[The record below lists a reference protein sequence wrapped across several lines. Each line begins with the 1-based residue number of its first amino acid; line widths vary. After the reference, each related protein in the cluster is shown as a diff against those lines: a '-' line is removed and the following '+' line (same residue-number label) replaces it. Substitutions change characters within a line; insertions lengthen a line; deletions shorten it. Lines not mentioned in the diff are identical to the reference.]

1 MQMTWT
7 SLIFT
12 TIPGFF
18 AWLKTSSILFGV
30 LVFVL
35 QFITAPFLTSIII
48 RYFAKETFPL
58 YPNFWVV
65 MSNIMT
71 GGIIFNIIYFGFL
84 K

>member
-7 SLIFT
+7 SLIFI
-12 TIPGFF
+12 TILGFF
-18 AWLKTSSILFGV
+18 AWLKTSSILIGV

-35 QFITAPFLTSIII
+35 QFITAPFVTTIII
-48 RYFAKETFPL
+48 RYLAKETFHL

-71 GGIIFNIIYFGFL
+71 GGIIFNIIFFGFL